1 MEQGH
6 VLGDLGLLL
15 LAALGGGIV
24 AHLLRQPLIVGYIL
38 GGIVVSPFTP
48 GPRISNPHDFEIFA
62 DIGVVLLMFSI
73 GIEFSLQDL
82 VRVRKVALYT
92 PGGILLVILMA
103 VVIGWPLRWS
113 LPQRLVI
120 GASISVCSTM
130 VLLKFLQDRGEVTS
144 PHGRAVVGIAL
155 VEDLA
160 SVAMLVLL
168 TALTPGNSSSSVTP
182 MQALLKA
189 VVILGAVF
197 WLARRF
203 IPGLLNRVAR
213 TGDME
218 LLVLVTMALALGT
231 AALTA
236 AAGLSIALGAFLA
249 GLLVNESE
257 SCHDLL
263 ARVLPMRDVF
273 VAVFFASIGLLVQPA
288 LLAAQIPTI
297 VILVVL
303 VIVGNFLIWR
313 LVVGAAGYRGKT
325 AGLAALS
332 LTQIGEFSY
341 VLAGAGLREG
351 LISDAVYQAVLA
363 TSLVTVTANALLFRR
378 TPKWLQRLVE

>member
-1 MEQGH
+1 MEQAH

-15 LAALGGGIV
+15 VAALGGGIV

-38 GGIVVSPFTP
+38 GGMVVSPFTP

-62 DIGVVLLMFSI
+62 DIGVILLMFSI
-73 GIEFSLQDL
+73 GSEFSLQEL
-82 VRVRKVALYT
+82 VRVRKVAAYA
-92 PGGILLVILMA
+92 PGGILLIILLA
-103 VVIGWPLRWS
+103 LLIGWPLGWS
-113 LPQRLVI
+113 LAQRLVI
-120 GASISVCSTM
+120 GASVSVCSTL
-130 VLLKFLQDRGEVTS
+130 VLSKFLQDRGEVAS

-160 SVAMLVLL
+160 SVVMLVLL
-168 TALTPGNSSSSVTP
+168 TTLSPRTTSSSAAP
-182 MQALLKA
+182 MQALLK
-189 VVILGAVF
+189 VGVILGALF

-203 IPGLLNRVAR
+203 IPGLLDRVAG
-213 TGDME
+213 TGDTE
-218 LLVLVTMALALGT
+218 LLVLVIMALALST

-249 GLLVNESE
+249 GLLVNESK
-257 SCHDLL
+257 SGHDLL
-263 ARVLPMRDVF
+263 AKVLPIRDVF

-288 LLAAQIPTI
+288 LLTGQIATI
-297 VILVVL
+297 VILVL
-303 VIVGNFLIWR
+303 FVIAGNFLIWR
-313 LVVGAAGYRGKT
+313 LIVGAAGYRGNT

-363 TSLVTVTANALLFRR
+363 TSIVTVTANALLFRR
-378 TPKWLQRLVE
+378 TPKWLQRLV

>member
-1 MEQGH
+1 MEQGN

-15 LAALGGGIV
+15 VAALGGGVV

-48 GPRISNPHDFEIFA
+48 GPRISNPDAFAIFA
-62 DIGVVLLMFSI
+62 DIGVILLMFSI
-73 GIEFSLQDL
+73 GIEFSLQEL
-82 VRVRKVALYT
+82 VRVRKVAVYT
-92 PGGILLVILMA
+92 PGGILLIILVA
-103 VVIGWPLRWS
+103 LLVGWPLGWPLS
-113 LPQRLVI
+113 QRLVI
-120 GASISVCSTM
+120 GASVSVSSTL
-130 VLLKFLQDRGEVTS
+130 VLLKFLQDRGEVAS

-160 SVAMLVLL
+160 SVVMLVLL
-168 TALTPGNSSSSVTP
+168 TTLSPGITSPSAAP
-182 MQALLKA
+182 IQALLKA
-189 VVILGAVF
+189 GVILGAVF

-203 IPGLLNRVAR
+203 IPGLVNRVAR

-231 AALTA
+231 AAVTA

-249 GLLVNESE
+249 GLLVNESKY
-257 SCHDLL
+257 CHDLL
-263 ARVLPMRDVF
+263 AKVLPIRDVF

-288 LLAAQIPTI
+288 LLTGQIATI
-297 VILVVL
+297 AILVL
-303 VIVGNFLIWR
+303 CVIVGNFLIWR
-313 LVVGAAGYRGKT
+313 LIVGAAGYRGKT

-341 VLAGAGLREG
+341 VLAGAGLRGG
-351 LISDAVYQAVLA
+351 LINDAVYQAVLA
-363 TSLVTVTANALLFRR
+363 TSIVTVTANAVLFRR
-378 TPKWLQRLVE
+378 TPKWLQRFVE